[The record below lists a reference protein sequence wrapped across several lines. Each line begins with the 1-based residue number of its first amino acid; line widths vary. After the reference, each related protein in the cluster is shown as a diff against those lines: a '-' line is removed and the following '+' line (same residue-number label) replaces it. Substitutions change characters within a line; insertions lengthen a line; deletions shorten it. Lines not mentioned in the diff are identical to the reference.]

1 MLHRSAE
8 RDAVCGGIWTS
19 EVAQCTLT
27 PSLCPQGIML
37 LFMGV
42 TASHGLGHVPL
53 LPLERREQLL

>member
-8 RDAVCGGIWTS
+8 HDAVCGGIWTS

-27 PSLCPQGIML
+27 PSLCPQAIVL

-42 TASHGLGHVPL
+42 TASHGLGCVPP
-53 LPLERREQLL
+53 LPLEWREQLL

>member
-1 MLHRSAE
+1 MLHHSAE

-27 PSLCPQGIML
+27 PSLCPQAIML

-53 LPLERREQLL
+53 LPLEQRERLL